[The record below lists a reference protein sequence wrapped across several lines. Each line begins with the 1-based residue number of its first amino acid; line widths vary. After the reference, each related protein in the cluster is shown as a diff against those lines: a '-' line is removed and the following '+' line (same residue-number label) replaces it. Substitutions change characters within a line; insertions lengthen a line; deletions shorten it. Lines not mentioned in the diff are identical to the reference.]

1 MGIQGSKSQWII
13 AQDISAEYR
22 ASIWKQAH

>member
-1 MGIQGSKSQWII
+1 MGIQGPKSQWII
-13 AQDISAEYR
+13 AQGISAEYS